1 MIYNKENNIKILEQ
15 ISMNAWPSIQT
26 MFYDGWILRFAN
38 GVTRRAN
45 SVNPIY
51 ESTLDVEEKIAFC
64 EKQYSKKNLP
74 AIFKMTSA
82 ANPSELDAVLEK
94 KSYGKQAETSV
105 QILDLTEA
113 DFDIFPAI
121 KIENELDGKWVKA
134 FVELNEFDE
143 DKIQTYNSIL
153 ENIIPRTAFAGYS
166 ISNRIIGCGL
176 GVKQGNYIGLFDI
189 VVDKKHRGVGLGYY
203 IVAAL
208 MQWGKSKGA
217 TIAYLQVMTE
227 NEIALHLYEKL
238 GFKEQYK
245 YWYRVKKHE

>member
-1 MIYNKENNIKILEQ
+1 MKKKNIQILEQ
-15 ISMNAWPSIQT
+15 ITMNAWPFIQT
-26 MFYDGWILRFAN
+26 MLYDGWVLRFAY

-51 ESTLDVEEKIAFC
+51 DSTIDIEEKIAFC
-64 EKQYSKKNLP
+64 EKQYSQKNLP
-74 AIFKMTSA
+74 TIFKMTSA
-82 ANPSELDAVLEK
+82 VCQPELDAVLEK
-94 KSYGKQAETSV
+94 KGYIKQAETSV
-105 QILDLTEA
+105 QIFDLKDA

-121 KIENELDGKWVKA
+121 KIENELDEKWVKA

-153 ENIIPRTAFAGYS
+153 ENIIPKTAFAGYS

-189 VVDKKHRGVGLGYY
+189 VVDKKYRGVGFGYY
-203 IVAAL
+203 IVTSIL
-208 MQWGKSKGA
+208 QWGKTKGA
-217 TIAYLQVMTE
+217 AIAYLQIMTE
-227 NEIALHLYEKL
+227 NEIARHLYEKL

-245 YWYRVKKHE
+245 YWYRAKNTQ